1 MKKPILILSILLFTI
16 SVKSQILEWW
26 SPPIA
31 LTDSTSNNSNPVVAV
46 YPYDNPELYMFY
58 EKGVNPFREIWWRK
72 ISEPMSDEQMLIGGW
87 PEVDYR
93 NPQILLNNFLIFEC
107 NIYENYDL
115 FGVKFDENGLAGDIF
130 RLTNTELDEN
140 DFCCYSEYSYY
151 SLCCWVS
158 DGNILVAEPQ
168 ESQDTLIF
176 TDIEIIDSVA
186 CFNPVCRYNYV
197 GWQKMVNNNSHI
209 YYSIKT
215 YPLYQW
221 TDPESIID
229 TGNNIN
235 LTISNTA
242 IEFSYGDNNLCWQAE
257 DRIYFS
263 DLDGDNIYSPEIP
276 GIETYS
282 EPGAISIIWFTDYYP
297 EYYSFAGE
305 TDSVRNIYFMDENS
319 IIINI
324 TDDTFI
330 NKNPGLF
337 IGRGVLGDYEVIN
350 IWQTEING
358 YDVLYGSI
366 GWYQLVYGKINEDER
381 SQINLSPNPF
391 SKKLNIKLINVQTEV
406 ALLEIFS
413 ISGEKLFQREIQG
426 QANTKQSIS
435 WNPKSEGVN
444 LSEGIYF
451 VKLTQGESS
460 IVRKVIYSK

>member
-1 MKKPILILSILLFTI
+1 MKTVFTLFT
-16 SVKSQILEWW
+16 VLFFTFLLNAQIVQDWT
-26 SPPIA
+26 PPLP
-31 LTDSTSNNSNPVVAV
+31 LTDSMSFNSNPVVAV
-46 YPYDNPELYMFY
+46 YPNDIPELYMFY
-58 EKGVNPFREIWWRK
+58 EKGEEPFREIWWRK

-93 NPQILLNNFLIFEC
+93 NPQILLYNFLIFEC

-158 DGNILVAEPQ
+158 DGNILVTEPQ

-197 GWQKMVNNNSHI
+197 AWQKMVNNNSHI

-276 GIETYS
+276 GIDAYS
-282 EPGAISIIWFTDYYP
+282 EPVAISIICFTDYYP

-305 TDSVRNIYFMDENS
+305 TDSVRNIYFMDESS
-319 IIINI
+319 IITNI
-324 TDDTFI
+324 TEDTLI
-330 NKNPGLF
+330 NKTPSLH
-337 IGRGVLGDYEVIN
+337 IGRSQINDYEVIN

-358 YDVLYGSI
+358 YDVLYGSV
-366 GWYQLVYGKINEDER
+366 GWYQLVYGKINENEI
-381 SQINLSPNPF
+381 SQLNIFPNPLSTQATIKINL
-391 SKKLNIKLINVQTEV
+391 V
-406 ALLEIFS
+406 EITNEEIS
-413 ISGEKLFQREIQG
+413 ISILNNQGKKVDEIRMKGKNSNEININWSKGDLQSGVYYLVIKTEKEQ
-426 QANTKQSIS
+426 IS
-435 WNPKSEGVN
+435 EKFII
-444 LSEGIYF
+444 L
-451 VKLTQGESS
+451 
-460 IVRKVIYSK
+460 